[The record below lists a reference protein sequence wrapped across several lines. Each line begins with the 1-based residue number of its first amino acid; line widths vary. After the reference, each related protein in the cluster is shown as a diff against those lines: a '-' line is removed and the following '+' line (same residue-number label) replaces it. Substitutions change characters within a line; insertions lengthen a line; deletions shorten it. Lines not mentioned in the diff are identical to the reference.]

1 MYLIVGLGNPG
12 KKFEK
17 NRHNFGFRTIDEL
30 ARLHS
35 IDVSQMQKKALVG
48 SGSIAGKKVLLAKP
62 QTYMNLSGEA
72 VRGLL
77 DFYKLEVPNLLVISD
92 DLDIPL
98 GTVRLRQSGGA
109 GGQKGLKSITQHIG
123 TQEFS
128 RVRLGIGRPPGRM
141 DPADWVLNDFKGDDA
156 ILAAEVVDR
165 AVLAVESW
173 LTEGIERAMTRF
185 NGSVEQPIKPTK
197 QPQKEQE

>member
-12 KKFEK
+12 KKYEK
-17 NRHNFGFRTIDEL
+17 NRHNFGFHVIDEL
-30 ARLHS
+30 ARLHN
-35 IDVSQMQKKALVG
+35 IDVSQTQKKALVG
-48 SGSIAGKKVLLAKP
+48 SGTIAGKKVLLAKP
-62 QTYMNLSGEA
+62 QAYMNLSGES

-77 DFYKLEVPNLLVISD
+77 DFYKLEIPSLLVVSD

-109 GGQKGLKSITQHIG
+109 GGQKGLKSIIQHIG

-141 DPADWVLNDFKGDDA
+141 DPADWVLTDFKGDDI

-165 AVLAVESW
+165 AVLAVNSW

-185 NGSVEQPIKPTK
+185 NGTVEQPIKPSIE
-197 QPQKEQE
+197 PQKE